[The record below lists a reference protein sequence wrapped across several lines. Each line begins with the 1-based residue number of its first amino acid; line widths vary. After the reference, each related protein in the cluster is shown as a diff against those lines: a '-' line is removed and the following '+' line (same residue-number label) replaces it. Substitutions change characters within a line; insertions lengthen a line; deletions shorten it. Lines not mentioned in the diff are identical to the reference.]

1 MITDLAFPNSAAVR
15 VPERLVLAGGR
26 WTRIDLAVRYVRFSH
41 ARHGD
46 CLIDTGYSARVTR
59 GRRSLPLTLYAAIL
73 NPRLTQDA
81 LPARDWT
88 PDTILLT
95 HLHGDHV
102 SALRD
107 FPLSRMIG
115 DGAALD
121 HFLGAGA
128 FARTRH
134 GVFKELLPDDIRD
147 RFTDVTSRPLVE
159 APLGLGAAHDV
170 FGDGEV
176 LAVPLPGHMRGHT
189 GFLFTRQPAPLLYA
203 GDADWLAQAIR
214 ETRSPGAPA
223 RWILDS
229 PHAAGETARRLRSF
243 AAQGGRIVLCHDTEP
258 LT

>member
-1 MITDLAFPNSAAVR
+1 MISDLAFPNSAVVR

-26 WTRIDLAVRYVRFSH
+26 WATIDLAVRYVRFEH
-41 ARHGD
+41 ARHGK

-81 LPARDWT
+81 LPASDWA
-88 PDTILLT
+88 PGTILLT

-102 SALRD
+102 SALKDYPHAR
-107 FPLSRMIG
+107 IVG
-115 DGAALD
+115 DAAALD

-128 FARTRH
+128 FGRTRH
-134 GVFKELLPDDIRD
+134 GVFKELLPDDIRA
-147 RFTDVTSRPLVE
+147 RFADVKSCPQVE
-159 APLGLGAAHDV
+159 APFGLGPARDV

-189 GFLFTRQPAPLLYA
+189 GFLFARQPAPLLYA
-203 GDADWLAQAIR
+203 GDADWLAEAIR
-214 ETRSPGAPA
+214 GSRSPGAPA

-229 PHAAGETARRLRSF
+229 PAAAAETALRLRSF
-243 AAQGGRIVLCHDTEP
+243 TSQGGRIVLCHDPEP
-258 LT
+258 LK